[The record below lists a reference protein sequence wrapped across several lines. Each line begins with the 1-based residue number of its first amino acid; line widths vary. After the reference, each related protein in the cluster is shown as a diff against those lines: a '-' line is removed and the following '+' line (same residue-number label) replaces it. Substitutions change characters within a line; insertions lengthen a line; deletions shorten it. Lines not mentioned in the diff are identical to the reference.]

1 MNDCLMGNAMKYT
14 TKPALVASL
23 LLTGGCA
30 AAPMLTGSVL
40 QGTGLNN
47 LMPNSTA
54 RQNGTSQAP
63 EVVGVDSEMPEILQ
77 ELGQGK
83 KVNVDSVMSDDVD
96 GDDAALAWVE
106 RGRVAQLSGDPA
118 RSVTEF
124 KQAVTKIKEF
134 EDRAKVSAS
143 DIGSHAAALVVN
155 DTMIPYEPAGFE
167 KVMVYHF
174 QALNYLM
181 QGDIEAAGVE
191 VRRANAE
198 QALALKAHEEELRK
212 AQNEAKEKGFKPSD
226 FTASL
231 SEVLGSSRD
240 VAAQVK
246 NSFQNAY
253 TFYASAVIHELSNEP
268 NDAYIDYK
276 KALEIAPNNSMIQ
289 RDVARLAQ
297 QLGMGDDIAKFSPR
311 FPEAFAATKSKPAS
325 NSEVIVFFE
334 DGLVPEK
341 SAISFPI
348 PIPIPSAPGLTAV
361 SIPTFKASKVP
372 SQPLTLQSNG
382 APLAQSEQICAID
395 ALAVKAFE
403 ESAPAMIT
411 RQVIRS
417 AIKGTAAAM
426 ASKHGGGL
434 AGAAVSLYNT
444 LTEQADTRSW
454 RSLPHNAQVL
464 RANVTPGQTLELV
477 HPATG
482 LRQSVTVTGEAGKKT
497 VVRAS
502 RVGSQLFVQSVTL

>member
-1 MNDCLMGNAMKYT
+1 MKFT

-23 LLTGGCA
+23 VLTSGCA

-40 QGTGLNN
+40 QGTGLQN
-47 LMPNSTA
+47 LMPNGAA
-54 RQNGTSQAP
+54 RQGGTTQAP
-63 EVVGVDSEMPEILQ
+63 EVVGVDSDMPEILQ
-77 ELGQGK
+77 ELGQGR
-83 KVNVDSVMSDDVD
+83 KVSVDSAMSDDVD
-96 GDDAALAWVE
+96 GDDAALAWIE
-106 RGRVAQLSGDPA
+106 RGRIAQLSGDSA
-118 RSVTEF
+118 RSTTEF

-134 EDRAKVSAS
+134 EDRAKISAS
-143 DIGSHAAALVVN
+143 DVGSHAAALVVN

-167 KVMVYHF
+167 KVMVYHL

-181 QGDIEAAGVE
+181 QGDVEAAGVE
-191 VRRANAE
+191 LRRANAE
-198 QALALKAHEEELRK
+198 QALALKAHEQELLE
-212 AQNEAKEKGFKPSD
+212 AQKEAQQKGFKPSD

-231 SEVLGSSRD
+231 NQVLGSSKD

-253 TFYASAVIHELSNEP
+253 TFYASAVIRELSGEA

-276 KALEIAPNNSMIQ
+276 KALEIAPHNSIIQ

-297 QLGMGDDIAKFSPR
+297 QLGMGDDIAKFSAR
-311 FPEAFAATKSKPAS
+311 FPKAFAATKGKPSAD
-325 NSEVIVFFE
+325 SEVIVFFE

-341 SAISFPI
+341 TAISFPI

-361 SIPTFKASKVP
+361 SIPTFKASKA
-372 SQPLTLQSNG
+372 SSNPLTLKVNG
-382 APLAQSEQICAID
+382 SPAAQSEQICAID
-395 ALAVKAFE
+395 ALAVKAYE

-411 RQVIRS
+411 RQVVRS

-454 RSLPHNAQVL
+454 RSLPNNAQGL
-464 RANVTPGQTLELV
+464 RTSVKPGQSLELV

-482 LRQSVTVTGEAGKKT
+482 LRQSVFLTSEPGKKT
-497 VVRAS
+497 VVRAT